1 MNNPESNFASW
12 LHKADHD
19 LLNINNNLA
28 ASEIP
33 WDTICFHA
41 QQIAEK
47 VLKGFLVYHGRDL
60 LKTHDLVALLAQCV
74 TLDSNLATLESD
86 CRALTS
92 FGVAARYLDDL
103 FEPTEQDGRDMVQAA
118 QRVRTVVLAKLP
130 QST

>member
-60 LKTHDLVALLAQCV
+60 LKTHALV
-74 TLDSNLATLESD
+74 TLPA
-86 CRALTS
+86 
-92 FGVAARYLDDL
+92 VY
-103 FEPTEQDGRDMVQAA
+103 
-118 QRVRTVVLAKLP
+118 VLASK
-130 QST
+130 QNGTIGIGVMSD

>member
-28 ASEIP
+28 ASQIP

-60 LKTHDLVALLAQCV
+60 VKTHDLIALLAPCV
-74 TLDSNLATLESD
+74 TLDPTGHTRIRLPSLNLVWRGGTRS
-86 CRALTS
+86 R
-92 FGVAARYLDDL
+92 
-103 FEPTEQDGRDMVQAA
+103 
-118 QRVRTVVLAKLP
+118 
-130 QST
+130 

>member
-92 FGVAARYLDDL
+92 FGIAARYLDDL

>member
-1 MNNPESNFASW
+1 MSSPESNFASW
-12 LHKADHD
+12 LRKADHD
-19 LLNINNNLA
+19 LLNITNNVSA
-28 ASEIP
+28 PQIP

-60 LKTHDLVALLAQCV
+60 MKTHDLVAFLAQCV
-74 TLDSNLATLESD
+74 IFDQSLAVLEVD

-92 FGVAARYLDDL
+92 FGIVSRYPDDV
-103 FEPTEQDGRDMVQAA
+103 FEPDETDGREMIEAA
-118 QRVRTVVLAKLP
+118 QRVRKTILSKLP